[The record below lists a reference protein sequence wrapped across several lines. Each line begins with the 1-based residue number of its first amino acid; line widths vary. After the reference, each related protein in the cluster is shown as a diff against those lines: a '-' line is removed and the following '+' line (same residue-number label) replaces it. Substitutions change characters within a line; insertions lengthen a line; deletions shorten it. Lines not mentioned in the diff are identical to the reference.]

1 MNFKDEELWTLY
13 DALLIAISS
22 VQNDINNGKY
32 KGRPDAQE
40 HANAVI
46 KRMIK
51 VSRPISSK
59 LYSKEQT

>member
-13 DALLIAISS
+13 DALLIAINA
-22 VQNDINNGKY
+22 VRNDINNGKY
-32 KGRPDAQE
+32 KGKPDAQE

-46 KRMIK
+46 KRMIE
-51 VSRPISSK
+51 VSRPISAK